1 MASKSSIIL
10 TKMDE
15 KSSKFVRGLAGV
27 GRRYKKTDIEEKLEF
42 LYRVTDEDS
51 VMYQGGDS
59 LSDLVSKDLI
69 SLYELCLKYDQTEFP
84 RTFTNGAYTYATRV
98 FKVYAYVEPWDMK
111 NIEHVFFN
119 GMYWPLQG
127 AFLSRS
133 VMNNYFDKC
142 YGWSDPKAQKHAMTP
157 DEIAELGLPDNLN
170 YLQINRL
177 QNGMGFA
184 LRTDV
189 WENGFIRSR
198 NCFVPLNLNAQS

>member
-1 MASKSSIIL
+1 MVKESTIVFK
-10 TKMDE
+10 KRNDN
-15 KSSKFVRGLAGV
+15 SKFVRGLAAT
-27 GRRYKKTDIEEKLEF
+27 GRRYQKTDIEEKLEF
-42 LYRVTDEDS
+42 LYRITDEDS

-84 RTFTNGAYTYATRV
+84 RVFTNGAYSYATRV

-133 VMNNYFDKC
+133 VMNNYFEKC
-142 YGWSDPKAQKHAMTP
+142 YGWKNPKAPKHVMTP
-157 DEIAELGLPDNLN
+157 EEISELGLPDNLN

-177 QNGMGFA
+177 SNGMGFA

-189 WENGFIRSR
+189 WENQFIRTR